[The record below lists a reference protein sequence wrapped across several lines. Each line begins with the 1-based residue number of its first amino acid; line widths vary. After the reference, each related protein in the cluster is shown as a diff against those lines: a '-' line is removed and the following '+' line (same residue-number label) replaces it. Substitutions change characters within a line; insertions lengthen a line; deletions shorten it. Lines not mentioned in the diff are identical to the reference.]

1 MERGYK
7 GVVCAVILAGGSGA
21 RMGNVDKPKQFLL
34 LNGKPIIIHTIEKFC
49 INPRFERIIVLCPR
63 NWILHTKN
71 LINKYLPDYNRID
84 VVEGGKTRNE
94 TIMNAVSHIENTYVL
109 DEDTVIVTHDS
120 VRPFVTYRIIEE
132 NIDSAIKY
140 GACDTV
146 VVASD
151 TIVESKDG
159 NIISNIPDRKQMYQG
174 QTPQSFKAMKLREVF
189 DSLTDEEKEI
199 LTDAAK
205 ILVIK
210 GEPVHLVKGE
220 VFNTKITY
228 SYDLEVAEALIRR
241 EDNVECS
248 I

>member
-1 MERGYK
+1 MERGYNK
-7 GVVCAVILAGGSGA
+7 MIYAVILAGGSGA

-109 DEDTVIVTHDS
+109 DEDTGIVTHDS

-220 VFNTKITY
+220 V
-228 SYDLEVAEALIRR
+228 
-241 EDNVECS
+241 
-248 I
+248 

>member
-1 MERGYK
+1 MERGYNK
-7 GVVCAVILAGGSGA
+7 MIYAVILAGGSGA

-49 INPRFERIIVLCPR
+49 INPRFEWIIVLCPR

>member
-1 MERGYK
+1 MERGYNK
-7 GVVCAVILAGGSGA
+7 MIYAVILAGGSGA

-159 NIISNIPDRKQMYQG
+159 NIICNIPDRKQMYQG

>member
-1 MERGYK
+1 M
-7 GVVCAVILAGGSGA
+7 
-21 RMGNVDKPKQFLL
+21 
-34 LNGKPIIIHTIEKFC
+34 EKFC

>member
-1 MERGYK
+1 M
-7 GVVCAVILAGGSGA
+7 
-21 RMGNVDKPKQFLL
+21 
-34 LNGKPIIIHTIEKFC
+34 
-49 INPRFERIIVLCPR
+49 
-63 NWILHTKN
+63 
-71 LINKYLPDYNRID
+71 
-84 VVEGGKTRNE
+84 VEGGKTRNE

>member
-1 MERGYK
+1 MLS
-7 GVVCAVILAGGSGA
+7 AILRNHYNTDGRIWELYFCCFIAAPSHIA
-21 RMGNVDKPKQFLL
+21 TAQV
-34 LNGKPIIIHTIEKFC
+34 EKFC

-248 I
+248 R

>member
-1 MERGYK
+1 MK
-7 GVVCAVILAGGSGA
+7 GRQNKVVYAIILAGGSGV
-21 RMGNVDKPKQFLL
+21 RMGNVDKPKQYLL

-49 INPRFERIIVLCPR
+49 INPRFERIIVLCPK
-63 NWILHTKN
+63 NWIIHTQN
-71 LINKYLPDYNRID
+71 LIKKYLPDYHRID
-84 VVEGGKTRNE
+84 VIEGGTTRNE
-94 TIMNAVSHIENTYVL
+94 TVMNAINHIENIYVL

-120 VRPFVTYRIIEE
+120 VRPFVTHRIIDE

-146 VVASD
+146 ITASD
-151 TIVESKDG
+151 TIVESVDG

-174 QTPQSFKAMKLREVF
+174 QTPQSFKAMKLRAVYN
-189 DSLTDEEKEI
+189 SLTSKEKEI

-210 GEPVHLVKGE
+210 GEPVHLVNGE

-241 EDNVECS
+241 ENNVECS
-248 I
+248 V